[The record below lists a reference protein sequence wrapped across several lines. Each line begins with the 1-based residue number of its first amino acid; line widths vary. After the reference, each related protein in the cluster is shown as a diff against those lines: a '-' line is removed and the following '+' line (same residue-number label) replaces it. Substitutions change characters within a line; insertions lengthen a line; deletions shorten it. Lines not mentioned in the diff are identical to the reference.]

1 MRIGDSRQRKQRRN
15 VFKAGINLL
24 VNIKKRLI
32 IILLLL
38 SAVNTLYAGT
48 GILKGKIVDGR
59 TQETL
64 IGASVTI
71 KEIPDRGVVSDMN
84 GNYSISLP
92 AGIYTVVASYISYTT
107 LEITKVE
114 IKNDAPAVLDIDMKE
129 TTQDLGEVM
138 VVARMDMEAEK
149 ALMIER
155 RQSTVAVENL
165 GAKEMSLK
173 GLSTVADG
181 IKKVTGISM
190 EGNSKVYVRGL
201 GDRYSMTS
209 LNGFPI
215 ASPNPDNK
223 LIPLTLFPTS
233 IVKNISVSKVY
244 HPSVYGDYSGAHI
257 NVDTKENTGKDYLT
271 FSFSTGGKTNVL
283 FSEFHSSDKTGAGV
297 TFLGINNGLRLS
309 KNVKDMTADEFE
321 DWQLTN
327 NPFRTGFSVSR
338 KTAPPVV
345 GLDFGMGKTWTVG
358 DRKLSAL
365 LAAGFNNDYSWYKD
379 AYVSTVNAQGVVRD
393 RYDYDKY
400 TYETTATLSG
410 QLGYTL
416 GMAGRLSYYIMLINN
431 TEDSYRRREGV
442 DAEGIDLI
450 GNNSVYHAYSLF
462 NNQLAGK
469 HELLR
474 DKLFADWQV
483 SYGSTRSEEPDR
495 RQVMFTRNGNG
506 SLSLFKLNRQETMRY
521 FGELYEDE
529 RNGDLKVRYRL
540 GNDESRPGFIR
551 AGSSIRNKMRDFY
564 SVNFYYN
571 LKNTSPQIDNIYD
584 TDSYLNYGHIADG
597 TIAVG
602 KNSLPRNKYYAWADV
617 YAAFA
622 DMEYYPSEKLLVS
635 FGLRYEHFSRRVR
648 FWTDAAEEKRAK
660 LATDDLFPAIN
671 LKYNITLNGNLRLG
685 LSRTV
690 THPSFIE
697 MSPFEYKESYGGATI
712 RGYEDIRN
720 GYNYNF
726 DLRYELFH
734 GFGDMYSFGVYY
746 KYLETPIER
755 VQEYSGSV
763 IQSFRNVNEGNV
775 AGAEIEIRR
784 QIRKDLKIDFNASYI
799 YTHISLPGQGLYTD
813 KTRQLQGA
821 SPYLVNLD
829 INYAPKF
836 DADRQ
841 LSFSSVYNLQGPR
854 ISSVGINGVGN
865 VIEEAV
871 HSLDFIASYTPGNG
885 IKIKLQAK
893 NLLNPEHRYTQKIKD
908 TGKKETVEYFRKG
921 LDIGIGFSLD
931 F

>member
-1 MRIGDSRQRKQRRN
+1 MSIRYLRQRESKLYKNPAISKRVQ
-15 VFKAGINLL
+15 
-24 VNIKKRLI
+24 IKKRLTF
-32 IILLLL
+32 IILLLFVANAL
-38 SAVNTLYAGT
+38 FSQK

-71 KEIPDRGVVSDMN
+71 KEIPDKGVVSDTD
-84 GNYSISLP
+84 GLYSISLP
-92 AGIYTVVASYISYTT
+92 VGFYTVVASYISYAT
-107 LEITKVE
+107 LEITNIE
-114 IKNDAPAVLDIDMKE
+114 IKKEEPVVLDIDMKE
-129 TTQDLGEVM
+129 TAQDMGEVI

-155 RQSTVAVENL
+155 QQATVAVENL

-190 EGNSKVYVRGL
+190 EGNRKVYVRGL

-257 NVDTKENTGKDYLT
+257 NVDTKENTGKNYLT
-271 FSFSTGGKTNVL
+271 FGFSTGGKTNVL
-283 FSEFHSSDKTGAGV
+283 FSGFYSSDKTRAGV
-297 TFLGINNGLRLS
+297 PFLGISNGLHLS
-309 KNVKDMTADEFE
+309 KNIKDMAADEFE

-327 NPFRTGFSVSR
+327 NPFRTGFSIH
-338 KTAPPVV
+338 KETALPVV
-345 GLDFGMGKTWTVG
+345 GLEFGTGKTWTVG
-358 DRKLSAL
+358 GRKLSAL
-365 LAAGFNNDYSWYKD
+365 LAAGFNNDYLYYKD
-379 AYVSTVNAQGVVRD
+379 AYVSTVNAQGIVRD

-400 TYETTATLSG
+400 VYETTATLSG

-416 GMAGRLSYYIMLINN
+416 GKTGRLSYYIMLINN
-431 TEDSYRRREGV
+431 TEDSYSRREGV

-450 GNNSVYHAYSLF
+450 GSNSVYHSYSLF

-469 HELLR
+469 HELLP
-474 DKLFADWQV
+474 DKLFTDWQV
-483 SYGSTRSEEPDR
+483 SYGSTKSEEPDR
-495 RQVMFTRNGNG
+495 RQVMFTRNENG

-529 RNGDLKVRYRL
+529 WNGDLKVRYRL
-540 GNDESRPGFIR
+540 GDDESRPGFVR
-551 AGSSIRNKMRDFY
+551 VGSSVRSKARDFY
-564 SVNFYYN
+564 SANFYYN
-571 LKNTSPQIDNIYD
+571 LKNISPQIDDIYD
-584 TDSYLNYGHIADG
+584 TDRYLHHGHIADG
-597 TIAVG
+597 MLAVD

-622 DMEYYPSEKLLVS
+622 DMEYYPAEKLLVS
-635 FGLRYEHFSRRVR
+635 FGLRYEHFRQRVR
-648 FWTDAAEEKRAK
+648 FWTDAAEEKLAK
-660 LATDDLFPAIN
+660 LATNDLFPAIN
-671 LKYNITLNGNLRLG
+671 LKYNVTRNDNLRLG

-690 THPSFIE
+690 TRPSFIE
-697 MSPFEYKESYGGATI
+697 MSPFEYKESYGGATL

-720 GYNYNF
+720 GYNYNL
-726 DLRYELFH
+726 DLRYELFR

-763 IQSFRNVNEGNV
+763 IQSFRNVNKGTA
-775 AGAEIEIRR
+775 AGAELEIRK
-784 QIRKDLKIDFNASYI
+784 QLLKDLKIDFNASYI

-813 KTRQLQGA
+813 RARPLQGA

-829 INYAPKF
+829 LNYAPQSG
-836 DADRQ
+836 AGNR

-865 VIEEAV
+865 VIEEAI

-885 IKIKLQAK
+885 IKLKLQAK
-893 NLLNPEHRYTQKIKD
+893 NLLNPEHKYTQKIKD

-921 LDIGIGFSLD
+921 LDIGIGFSID